1 MGLGNRRFT
10 AAAIALCAGL
20 LAAACGSDSPV
31 TAPSVVAASP
41 TPAPTATPPPVVAS
55 ATTRY
60 LVTFEAAW
68 SRELHPSDFPA
79 DPHFS
84 RLIGGT
90 HSDRVNFWREGA
102 LATSGIEDMAELG
115 ATSPFDSEIEA
126 AVARGT
132 AHGLIRGG
140 GVGRSPGSTGVDF
153 EISRDHPRV
162 TLVTMVAPS
171 PDWFTGVHDLDLI
184 ENGDWVATKT
194 VDLYPYDAGTDDGL
208 SFNSAD
214 AESTP
219 HAAIERID
227 GFPFS
232 ANGAVAPIG
241 RFVFRRLP

>member
-1 MGLGNRRFT
+1 V
-10 AAAIALCAGL
+10 I
-20 LAAACGSDSPV
+20 
-31 TAPSVVAASP
+31 
-41 TPAPTATPPPVVAS
+41 AS

-60 LVTFEAAW
+60 LVTFEATW

-102 LATSGIEDMAELG
+102 LATSGIQDMAERG
-115 ATSPFDSEIEA
+115 ATSPFDTEIEA
-126 AVARGT
+126 AIARGS

-171 PDWFTGVHDLDLI
+171 PDWFAGVHDLDLI
-184 ENGDWVATKT
+184 ENGDWVANKS
-194 VDLYPYDAGTDDGL
+194 VDLYPYDAGTDDGE
-208 SFNSAD
+208 SFSSPD
-214 AESTP
+214 AASMP
-219 HAAIERID
+219 HVPIRRID
-227 GFPFS
+227 GFPFAS
-232 ANGAVAPIG
+232 NGSVAPIG

>member
-1 MGLGNRRFT
+1 MGCGYRREFGAAFALALGV
-10 AAAIALCAGL
+10 
-20 LAAACGSDSPV
+20 LAAGCGSEDGV
-31 TAPSVVAASP
+31 TTPSVAAASP
-41 TPAPTATPPPVVAS
+41 TPAPTATPPPLVAT

-60 LVTFEAAW
+60 QVTFEAAW
-68 SRELHPSDFPA
+68 SRELHPSDFPS

-102 LATSGIEDMAELG
+102 PATSGIEDMAELG
-115 ATSPFDSEIEA
+115 ATSPFDAEIEA
-126 AVARGT
+126 AIAQGT

-171 PDWFTGVHDLDLI
+171 PDWFGGVHDLELI
-184 ENGDWVATKT
+184 ENGDWVATKS
-194 VDLYPYDAGTDDGL
+194 VDLYPYDAGTDDGV

-214 AESTP
+214 AESAP
-219 HAAIERID
+219 HVAIKRID

-232 ANGAVAPIG
+232 SNGAVAPIG